1 MTGLTP
7 QAKKTITLL
16 SMAVLVMF
24 NLKWL
29 VNIKMGLPLMMTN
42 AMFGV
47 ISLVNIAAIGAAVG
61 IYWIATKQI

>member
-24 NLKWL
+24 NLTWP
-29 VNIKMGLPLMMTN
+29 VNIKMGLPLMMAN
-42 AMFGV
+42 ALFGAV
-47 ISLVNIAAIGAAVG
+47 SLVNIAAIGAAVG
-61 IYWIATKQI
+61 IYWIFTKQI